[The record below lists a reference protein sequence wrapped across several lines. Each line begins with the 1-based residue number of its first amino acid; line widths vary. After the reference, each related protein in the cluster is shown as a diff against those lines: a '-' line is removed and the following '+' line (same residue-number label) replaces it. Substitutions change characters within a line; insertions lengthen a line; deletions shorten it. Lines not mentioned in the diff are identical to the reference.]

1 MNLQKPQKRSM
12 REVASGSMLKS
23 GKGSIAAFAKASAVA
38 ALGAAL
44 VSACTMGQSKYH
56 PEEFGSTTTYSR
68 NYPSTPATTCEAAR
82 RALLSQGFVITV
94 SDADHVNGRKN
105 LQPEPDM
112 HMEIE
117 FHVVCAPD
125 GKQGDKTIAFVNALQ
140 DRYALKKS
148 NNSAS
153 VGVGAIGSLSL
164 PFTSS
169 DDSLVRVS
177 SETITAG
184 AFYEKFFVLLKRYLA
199 ADQTTDADAPSAAAS
214 GSAAASSVA
223 R

>member
-1 MNLQKPQKRSM
+1 MG
-12 REVASGSMLKS
+12 ASK
-23 GKGSIAAFAKASAVA
+23 F
-38 ALGAAL
+38 
-44 VSACTMGQSKYH
+44 Q

-68 NYPSTPATTCEAAR
+68 NYPAPPASTCEAAR

-94 SDADHVNGRKN
+94 SDSDHVNGRKN
-105 LQPEPDM
+105 LQPEPTL

-117 FHVVCAPD
+117 FHVVCARD
-125 GKQGDKTIAFVNALQ
+125 GRSGDKTIAFVNALQ

-169 DDSLVRVS
+169 DDSLVRVA
-177 SETITAG
+177 SETITSEQ
-184 AFYEKFFVLLKRYLA
+184 FYERFFVLLKRYLP
-199 ADQTTDADAPSAAAS
+199 ADQTTEGAAESASAPV
-214 GSAAASSVA
+214 GSPTAQ
-223 R
+223 